1 MRHLNFLDLIAYDM
15 EIFFYMLSCLQT
27 LWHCTHM
34 KSLAHFCPRGSRDG
48 RLFSCWICP
57 HSGLETGPCG
67 LSYLILSVYWE
78 LIYLRD
84 KLNSWNLNIKPD
96 CSFINLQCKT
106 SVRGW
111 NAQSLLSS
119 SSRTNGKSQYDH
131 TVCGKHGTRIKGVT

>member
-1 MRHLNFLDLIAYDM
+1 MRHLNFLDLIAYDT

-34 KSLAHFCPRGSRDG
+34 KSLAHFSLRGSRDG
-48 RLFSCWICP
+48 RLFSCWMCP
-57 HSGLETGPCG
+57 YSGLETGPCG

-96 CSFINLQCKT
+96 CSCINLQCKT
-106 SVRGW
+106 S
-111 NAQSLLSS
+111 LLEDGML
-119 SSRTNGKSQYDH
+119 RVCCLPQAEQ
-131 TVCGKHGTRIKGVT
+131 TVNHIMITQCVVNTELE